1 MFTALLLITLQSISS
16 PSVQVQISVA
26 HPEAL
31 GSPEECLEVYPEV
44 LFDFNENFRASLTE
58 EEYADVLFA
67 DVDAQCVSWTN
78 S

>member
-1 MFTALLLITLQSISS
+1 MFTALLLITLQSISN

-31 GSPEECLEVYPEV
+31 GSLEECIEAYPTI
-44 LFDFNENFRASLTE
+44 LYDFNETFRETLTA
-58 EEYADVLFA
+58 EEYADVLYA

>member
-1 MFTALLLITLQSISS
+1 MFTALLLITLQSVSN

-26 HPEAL
+26 YPEAL
-31 GSPEECLEVYPEV
+31 GTAEECVEMYPQV
-44 LFDFNENFRASLTE
+44 LADFDENFRGNLTA
-58 EEYADVLFA
+58 EEYADVLYA

>member
-31 GSPEECLEVYPEV
+31 GSLEECIETYPTI
-44 LFDFNENFRASLTE
+44 LYDFNETFRERPTE
-58 EEYADVLFA
+58 EEYAEVLFA